1 MEKNN
6 TQTSFEITVFLHNF
20 WLAFKRMFWIP
31 LLLALLAGGFGY
43 YRRVTSYSPV
53 YEGRAVYI
61 VSSNYA
67 DATDISVYSFISDN
81 NAASRLTTTF
91 SYVLEADA
99 AKQMIYQ
106 HTGSYSLPAKVTGAS
121 LADSNIFTITVRGSS
136 PQAVKTTMDV
146 VVDIYPQAAAN
157 ILGNITLEPLEAPTV
172 SYEPT
177 NELDPTATVIK
188 YALAGLAAGLALIAL
203 VAYLRKTVHTSE
215 ELQNLVSTP
224 CIGVLP
230 RVRFKAR
237 TGANKNVVLTN
248 ERIDSHYAEA
258 VSTLRFKLKRELD
271 RQSAQVIM
279 VTSTSANEGKTTV
292 SANLACALAETGK
305 RVLLLDADLRKQSQK
320 ALFGITEP
328 SKGLADLLAENA
340 NSITPLAVPDSS
352 LLLLSGDKVADQPLR
367 FLNSPRMK
375 KVFASLREQMDYIII
390 DTPPCGFL
398 SDAAALSP
406 LVDGV
411 IYVVRQD
418 FVSRTGIIDSMQMLA
433 ATDVRFLGCVL
444 NIAERSTSKYGYGY
458 KYGYGSKYGGYYG
471 DKYYGKETAEEQ
483 PTEEEFVK

>member
-1 MEKNN
+1 MEKTNS
-6 TQTSFEITVFLHNF
+6 QSSFEITVFLHNF
-20 WLAFKRMFWIP
+20 WLAFRRLFWIP
-31 LLLALLAGGFGY
+31 LLLALLMGGFGY
-43 YRRVTSYSPV
+43 YRRVRSFSPV
-53 YEGRAVYI
+53 YEGKAVYI

-81 NAASRLTTTF
+81 NAASRLTSTF
-91 SYVLEADA
+91 PYVLETDA
-99 AKQMIYQ
+99 ARQMIYQ
-106 HTGSYSLPAKVTGAS
+106 LTGSSSLPGRVTGKS
-121 LADSNIFTITVRGSS
+121 LADSNIFTITVQADSVE
-136 PQAVKTTMDV
+136 AVKKTLDV
-146 VVDIYPQAAAN
+146 VVAIYPQAAAN
-157 ILGNITLEPLEAPTV
+157 ILGNITLDPLETPEISDTPINVFNPTR
-172 SYEPT
+172 
-177 NELDPTATVIK
+177 TVVK
-188 YALAGLAAGLALIAL
+188 YSLFGLLCGLALIAA

-215 ELQNLVSTP
+215 DLQKLVSAP

-248 ERIDSHYAEA
+248 ERIDGQYAEA
-258 VSTLRFKLKRELD
+258 INAMRFKLKRELS
-271 RQSAQVIM
+271 RHGAQVLM

-292 SANLACALAETGK
+292 SANLACSLAEDGS

-340 NSITPLAVPDSS
+340 DSITPLVVPGSQ

-367 FLNSPRMK
+367 FLSSPRMK
-375 KVFASLREQMDYIII
+375 KVFSSLREQMDYIII

-398 SDAAALSP
+398 SDASALSP

-418 FVSRTGIIDSMQMLA
+418 FVSQTSIIDSMQMLA
-433 ATDVRFLGCVL
+433 ATDVRFVGCVL
-444 NIAERSTSKYGYGY
+444 NIAERGTSKYGYGY
-458 KYGYGSKYGGYYG
+458 RYGYGSKYGGYGYG
-471 DKYYGKETAEEQ
+471 DKYYGKDAPE
-483 PTEEEFVK
+483 PTEEEEFVK